1 MRKIVKCRYCEK
13 ILEKDWIALNKKLID
28 RNAKKFMCLDCMA
41 DDFDC
46 SVEDLENKIEDFKND
61 GCELF
66 R

>member
-1 MRKIVKCRYCEK
+1 MKKIFNCQYCEK

-28 RNAKKFMCLDCMA
+28 RKAKKFMCLDCMA
-41 DDFDC
+41 DNFDC
-46 SVEDLENKIEDFKND
+46 SVEDLKDKIEDFKND

>member
-1 MRKIVKCRYCEK
+1 MRKIKCKYCGK
-13 ILEKDWIALNKKLID
+13 ILEKNWISLNKKLID
-28 RNAKKFMCLDCMA
+28 KNAKKFLCLECMA

-46 SVEDLENKIEDFKND
+46 TVEDLTKKIEDFKND